1 MVWIL
6 FLPALMCH
14 TTNMAASCT
23 SVPNIFMRRNR
34 ECHEPVERRKNTEIE
49 SEANA
54 GTLIKI
60 YVDDARPSA
69 AAGPHRLTT
78 CVLYV
83 GVCVRD
89 QTINDPCHGW
99 RQYCDCYT
107 SNMVFTRCTH
117 KQCQLKWKQCCFLY
131 SGNKLINVNS
141 LHFL

>member
-1 MVWIL
+1 
-6 FLPALMCH
+6 MCH

-83 GVCVRD
+83 GVCV
-89 QTINDPCHGW
+89 CE
-99 RQYCDCYT
+99 
-107 SNMVFTRCTH
+107 TRRLMTH
-117 KQCQLKWKQCCFLY
+117 VMAGVNIVIATHLTWY
-131 SGNKLINVNS
+131 SHAVHISSVS
-141 LHFL
+141 